1 MEHGW
6 RLTLDACRS
15 LAFYAGSGAE
25 SAGAD
30 AETGAETGAA
40 TAMSVGAA
48 TCVRCLDR

>member
-25 SAGAD
+25 NAGAD
-30 AETGAETGAA
+30 AETGAA